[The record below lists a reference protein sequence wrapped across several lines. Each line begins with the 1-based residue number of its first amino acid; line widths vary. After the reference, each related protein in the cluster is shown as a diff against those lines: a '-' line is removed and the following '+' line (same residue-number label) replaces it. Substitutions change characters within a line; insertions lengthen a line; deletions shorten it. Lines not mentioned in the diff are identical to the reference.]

1 MALKEPRWTVV
12 KRAIVTTAILFLTYS
27 GYAQEPEKVIPV
39 HIKAIL
45 LDRDLNQKP
54 VGKSKLTVIA
64 IEAQPLS
71 TIDITTTFDGSAEL
85 SLVAGK
91 YRIVSVQPLD
101 FQGKRYSWNVEMN
114 VADPSAIVEL
124 SNDNAIISDSPTT
137 AAVEDL
143 VSVYKKYRNCVVTVL
158 AEYGPA
164 KGTGFVIDPSGLVL
178 TNQHVVRR
186 SEFVAVQLDETHRLR
201 ATVLSADP
209 EKDIA
214 VLWVNFDKT
223 PEILAVPL
231 LQKGDEPAVEG
242 EKVFT
247 IGSPLSQSKVMTTGI
262 VSKVEKRA
270 IISDVNINHGNS
282 GGPLFNSRGTVI
294 GITAF
299 RDPDAG
305 GPGISGVI
313 RIEEALSVITDAKA
327 RQVGTLKPSA
337 ELLPNEPNDTYPLD
351 AIRESAQQEK
361 FKIAPYVFGVGD
373 YDVAII
379 TPILRYRGL
388 SSEVRAA
395 KEKEKRNHKSATAV
409 QGTFEPLEDIKGW
422 EQYVGEYAP
431 VLLIRASPK
440 LKETFWSAFGRGMAA
455 SHGIAPGPANMHFKT
470 DFYKMKLM
478 CGSQEVQ
485 PLMPGKVQRVLNVN
499 NAALRVTDATFDGFY
514 EYSFDAIHPEC
525 GTMTLELF
533 SEKNPNEP
541 KTKQLETKTVMTIF
555 NDFESYRRQRSKQT
569 AVEPISK

>member
-1 MALKEPRWTVV
+1 MFIVVASLVMAVL
-12 KRAIVTTAILFLTYS
+12 
-27 GYAQEPEKVIPV
+27 GHAQNNEKVPV
-39 HIKAIL
+39 RIKAIL

-54 VGKSKLTVIA
+54 VAKNKFSI
-64 IEAQPLS
+64 ISMDAQLPAAVS
-71 TIDITTTFDGSAEL
+71 ITTNFDGTAEAVL
-85 SLVAGK
+85 SPGK
-91 YRIVSVQPLD
+91 YRIVSEQPLD

-114 VADPSAIVEL
+114 VAAPGTTVEL
-124 SNDNAIISDSPTT
+124 SNDDATISDSPTT
-137 AAVEDL
+137 AAIEDL

-164 KGTGFVIDPSGLVL
+164 KGTGFIIDRSGLVL

-214 VLWVNFDKT
+214 VLWVNFEKA
-223 PEILAVPL
+223 PEILAAPL
-231 LQKGDEPAVEG
+231 LQRGDEPAVEG

-262 VSKVEKRA
+262 VSKVERRA
-270 IISDVNINHGNS
+270 IISDININHGNS

-313 RIEEALSVITDAKA
+313 RIEEAQAVIADARA
-327 RQVGTLKPSA
+327 HQVGTPKPQA
-337 ELLPNEPNDTYPLD
+337 DLLPNEPSDTYPLD
-351 AIRESAQQEK
+351 AIKESAQQDK
-361 FKIAPYVFGVGD
+361 FKIDPYVFGVGD
-373 YDVAII
+373 YDVAVI

-395 KEKEKRNHKSATAV
+395 KEKQKRNRKSATAV

-440 LKETFWSAFGRGMAA
+440 LKESFWSAFGRGMAA
-455 SHGIAPGPANMHFKT
+455 SHGIAPGPASMHFKT

-485 PLMPGKVQRVLNVN
+485 PLMPGKVQRVLDVN
-499 NAALRVTDATFDGFY
+499 NALLRVTDATFDGFY
-514 EYSFDAIHPEC
+514 EYPFNAIHPEC
-525 GTMTLELF
+525 GTVTLELF
-533 SEKNPNEP
+533 SEKNPTEP
-541 KTKQLETKTVMTIF
+541 KTKQLETKTVMAVF
-555 NDFESYRRQRSKQT
+555 NDFEPYRKQRSKQT
-569 AVEPISK
+569 AADSASK

>member
-1 MALKEPRWTVV
+1 VALKERRWTVV
-12 KRAIVTTAILFLTYS
+12 KRGIVASVILFLAYT
-27 GYAQEPEKVIPV
+27 GYAQEFEKIIPV

-45 LDRDLNQKP
+45 LDRDLNQKR
-54 VGKSKLTVIA
+54 VGKSKLTVIS
-64 IEAQPLS
+64 IEAQPPS
-71 TIDITTTFDGSAEL
+71 TIDVTTNFDGYAEL
-85 SLVAGK
+85 ALAPGK

-101 FQGKRYSWNVEMN
+101 FQGKRYSWNIEMTV
-114 VADPSAIVEL
+114 VAPATTIEL
-124 SNDNAIISDSPTT
+124 SNDNAIISDSPTS

-164 KGTGFVIDPSGLVL
+164 KGTGFIIDPSGLVL

-214 VLWVNFDKT
+214 VLWVNFEKA
-223 PEILAVPL
+223 PETLAAPL
-231 LQKGDEPAVEG
+231 LQKDEEPAVEG

-282 GGPLFNSRGTVI
+282 GGPLFNSRGAVI

-299 RDPDAG
+299 RDPDSG

-313 RIEEALSVITDAKA
+313 RIEEAQSVIADAKA
-327 RQVGTLKPSA
+327 HQAGTPRPHPD
-337 ELLPNEPNDTYPLD
+337 LLPNEPSDTYPLD
-351 AIRESAQQEK
+351 AIKESAQQEK

-373 YDVAII
+373 YDVAVI

-395 KEKEKRNHKSATAV
+395 REKQKRNRKSATAV

-478 CGSQEVQ
+478 CGSQEVK

-499 NAALRVTDATFDGFY
+499 NGVLRVTDATFDGFY
-514 EYSFDAIHPEC
+514 EYPFDAIHPEC

-541 KTKQLETKTVMTIF
+541 KTKQLEAKTVMAVF
-555 NDFESYRRQRSKQT
+555 NDFEPYRKQRSKQT
-569 AVEPISK
+569 AVDSASK